1 MNRLVLILLLCASG
15 CKISDRIT
23 HGKMDETVDVLS
35 DSNTDAFLE
44 ENEPPKRDRYKQNN
58 FGMMIRWPK

>member
-1 MNRLVLILLLCASG
+1 
-15 CKISDRIT
+15 
-23 HGKMDETVDVLS
+23 MDETVDVLS